1 MTISSAPPLASPAE
15 LHIVNEQPVWSDQP
29 DAEDAVQR
37 AVAAAAKQTNASG
50 EVCVVLSVNA
60 AVRELNRTWRK
71 IDKPTNVLSFP
82 LKNTGPDAASAML
95 GDIVI
100 AYETTAAEA
109 AAQNKRFLHHLSHL
123 TVHGFLHLLGY
134 DHEEDVEAEQMERLE
149 REILLT
155 LGVDDPYL
163 TADSGP
169 DRRYV

>member
-1 MTISSAPPLASPAE
+1 MTISSAPPLALPTE
-15 LHIVNEQPVWSDQP
+15 LHIVNEQPVWSNQP
-29 DAEDAVQR
+29 DAEDAVRR
-37 AVAAAAKQTNASG
+37 AVAAAANRTNATG
-50 EVCVVLSVNA
+50 EVCVVLSVDA

-82 LKNTGPDAASAML
+82 FKNTGPDVASAML

-109 AAQNKRFLHHLSHL
+109 AAQNKPFLHHLSHL

-134 DHEEDVEAEQMERLE
+134 DHENDVQAENMERLE

-155 LGVDDPYL
+155 LGVSDPYL
-163 TADSGP
+163 AADIET
-169 DRRYV
+169 

>member
-1 MTISSAPPLASPAE
+1 MTISSVPRALPAD
-15 LHIVNEQPVWSDQP
+15 LHIVNNQPVWSDQP
-29 DAEDAVQR
+29 EAEDAVR
-37 AVAAAAKQTNASG
+37 CAIAAAASRTNTTG
-50 EVCVVLSVNA
+50 EVCVVLTDDA

-82 LKNTGPDAASAML
+82 SRNIGSDAASAVL

-109 AAQNKRFLHHLSHL
+109 AAQNKPFLHHLNHL

-134 DHEEDVEAEQMERLE
+134 DHEEDVQAEEMERLE

-163 TADSGP
+163 TADIET
-169 DRRYV
+169 

>member
-1 MTISSAPPLASPAE
+1 MTISSVPRTLPAD
-15 LHIVNEQPVWSDQP
+15 LHIVNEKPVWSDQP
-29 DAEDAVQR
+29 EAEDAVRR
-37 AVAAAAKQTNASG
+37 AIAAAADRTNATG
-50 EVCVVLSVNA
+50 EVCVVLTDDA
-60 AVRELNRTWRK
+60 AVRELNRNWRK

-82 LKNTGPDAASAML
+82 SRNIGSDAASAVL

-109 AAQNKRFLHHLSHL
+109 AAQNKPFLHHLNHL

-134 DHEEDVEAEQMERLE
+134 DHEEDVQAEEMERLE

-163 TADSGP
+163 AADIET
-169 DRRYV
+169 

>member
-1 MTISSAPPLASPAE
+1 MTISSAPPALPAQ

-29 DAEDAVQR
+29 DAEDTVRR
-37 AVAAAAKQTNASG
+37 AVAAAANRTNATG
-50 EVCVVLSVNA
+50 EVCVVLTDDA

-82 LKNTGPDAASAML
+82 CNNIIPDRASVML
-95 GDIVI
+95 GDVVI

-109 AAQNKRFLHHLSHL
+109 AAQNKPFLHHLNHL

-134 DHEEDVEAEQMERLE
+134 DHENDVQAENMERLE

-155 LGVDDPYL
+155 LGVSDPYL
-163 TADSGP
+163 AANSET
-169 DRRYV
+169 